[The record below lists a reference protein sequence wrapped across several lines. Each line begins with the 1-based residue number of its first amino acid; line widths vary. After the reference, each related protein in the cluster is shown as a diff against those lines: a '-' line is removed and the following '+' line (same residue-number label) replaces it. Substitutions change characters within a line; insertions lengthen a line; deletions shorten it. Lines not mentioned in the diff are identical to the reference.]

1 MLLLA
6 VSLQLPC
13 GCPPVPFMPGF
24 NSSHR
29 CVRHHLILIA
39 LLAYSLSPRPL
50 PRLLVRRPI
59 LRPTA
64 RCPRPDAR
72 YPHLMADAHRPCPL
86 LSTDARRSRPLP
98 RCPTPTLP
106 TPASPTCHPFPVVG
120 VLAPLTSSHPL
131 RAPSP
136 FHPYR
141 TRIACVPVSLPPAA
155 PTPAAPAR
163 RPKLQPAS
171 PPLPP
176 AAPLPTPQ
184 RPLLPPLPARC
195 SRRFPPATP
204 PLPPAAPL
212 LPLAT
217 RRLCSL
223 YCPGSLA
230 MLPPGCSAPCAGLT
244 LLRLCSCSRPRPPH
258 VALLW

>member
-6 VSLQLPC
+6 VRLQLPC

-50 PRLLVRRPI
+50 PRLPVRRPI

-106 TPASPTCHPFPVVG
+106 TPAAPTCHPFPVVG
-120 VLAPLTSSHPL
+120 VLAPLLPRIRCVHRHLFALTVLALLASPRRCPDARCSRPTSETPASFPA
-131 RAPSP
+131 AP
-136 FHPYR
+136 
-141 TRIACVPVSLPPAA
+141 ACCPAAHA
-155 PTPAAPAR
+155 PTPAA
-163 RPKLQPAS
+163 
-171 PPLPP
+171 
-176 AAPLPTPQ
+176 
-184 RPLLPPLPARC
+184 PARC
-195 SRRFPPATP
+195 SRRFPPAAP

-230 MLPPGCSAPCAGLT
+230 MPPPGCSAPCAGLT
-244 LLRLCSCSRPRPPH
+244 LLRLCSCSRPRPPR